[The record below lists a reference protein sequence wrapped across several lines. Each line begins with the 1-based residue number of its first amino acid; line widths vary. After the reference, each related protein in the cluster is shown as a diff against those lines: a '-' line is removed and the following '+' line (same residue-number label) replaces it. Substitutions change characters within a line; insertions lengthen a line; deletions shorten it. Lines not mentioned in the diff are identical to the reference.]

1 SSPLEDGSGF
11 ATVGAPCAL
20 ASLPS
25 VWPAKRAA
33 AGTGGPKSWCGGV
46 PLSQY
51 QLPKWRA
58 CPGVGEIWRSCCT
71 GSVRQSSTKDPG
83 KPGPVELQPKKM
95 GQVRLATS
103 KP

>member
-1 SSPLEDGSGF
+1 MRRSI
-11 ATVGAPCAL
+11 VCRVRV
-20 ASLPS
+20 AS
-25 VWPAKRAA
+25 KKGRGG
-33 AGTGGPKSWCGGV
+33 GTGGPKSWRVWGT
-46 PLSQY
+46 PLSRY

-58 CPGVGEIWRSCCT
+58 CPELAEIWRFFCA

-83 KPGPVELQPKKM
+83 KSGPVELQPKKM